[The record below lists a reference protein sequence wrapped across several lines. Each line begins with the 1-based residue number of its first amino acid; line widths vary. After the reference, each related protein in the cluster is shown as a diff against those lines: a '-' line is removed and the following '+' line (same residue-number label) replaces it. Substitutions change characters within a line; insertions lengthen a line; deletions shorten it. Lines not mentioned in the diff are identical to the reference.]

1 VREARS
7 FRRTDSLV
15 EPVFCGEGASSCA
28 VVARLLGRKPRLRVL
43 VCVQRPSIALELSG
57 QPVQPVQPR
66 VPACKGGAREI
77 ASLRPIRR
85 ELLEPSSSVIG
96 LGGQYVRSIGRRH
109 SGLSPESNGLRLPEA
124 LPLDMKSC
132 LVLGR
137 DGGMEPA
144 GDVPPKGATHC
155 APLAHALGR
164 TTAAKPHRVVD
175 AGNDAHARSLRRDR
189 KHLRAFQTT
198 RTGEVTPLA
207 AKHHAAAHDRRA
219 PAGRRR

>member
-1 VREARS
+1 LRRGRKLLRRRRSVARAEASATCSRVRPAPVDRARAVGLAGAAARS
-7 FRRTDSLV
+7 
-15 EPVFCGEGASSCA
+15 G
-28 VVARLLGRKPRLRVL
+28 
-43 VCVQRPSIALELSG
+43 VQG
-57 QPVQPVQPR
+57 
-66 VPACKGGAREI
+66 
-77 ASLRPIRR
+77 RR
-85 ELLEPSSSVIG
+85 EGDRLSSPNTTRASRTE
-96 LGGQYVRSIGRRH
+96 LPCDRPWRAYVRSIGRRH

-124 LPLDMKSC
+124 LPLDLKSC

-137 DGGMEPA
+137 DGSMEPA
-144 GDVPPKGATHC
+144 RDVPPKGATHC
-155 APLAHALGR
+155 APLADALGR